1 MTEPMNPHPKRD
13 RTNENFLRA
22 TKNIM
27 HRGDEM
33 SRRYGA
39 DIYIVL
45 RRKGRYYDYCST
57 QDTSFPTPPMEIVW
71 IPEPEAC

>member
-1 MTEPMNPHPKRD
+1 MNEPMNSPPKRD

-27 HRGDEM
+27 RRGDEM
-33 SRRYGA
+33 SRRYRA

-45 RRKGRYYDYCST
+45 RCKGRYYDYCST
-57 QDTSFPTPPMEIVW
+57 QDTSFPMLPMEIVW